1 MKTSVKTA
9 SLLLWMFW
17 IHCLGR
23 MSSWCSPSQWSL
35 WSSYETDHHLTDC
48 ASVDSASSLEL
59 DFLALDSFP
68 RFLEGIPFSHW
79 ASFLE
84 VLEDHLETRLILA
97 GSSSSL

>member
-1 MKTSVKTA
+1 
-9 SLLLWMFW
+9 
-17 IHCLGR
+17 
-23 MSSWCSPSQWSL
+23 MSSWCSPSQSTL
-35 WSSYETDHHLTDC
+35 WSSYATGHHWTDC

-68 RFLEGIPFSHW
+68 CLAALAEIPFSHW

-84 VLEDHLETRLILA
+84 VLEDPLETRSILA

>member
-1 MKTSVKTA
+1 
-9 SLLLWMFW
+9 
-17 IHCLGR
+17 
-23 MSSWCSPSQWSL
+23 MSSWCSPSQWIL

-68 RFLEGIPFSHW
+68 RSAALEGFSHW

-84 VLEDHLETRLILA
+84 VLEGHLETRLILA

>member
-1 MKTSVKTA
+1 
-9 SLLLWMFW
+9 
-17 IHCLGR
+17 

-68 RFLEGIPFSHW
+68 RSAALEGFPFSHW

-84 VLEDHLETRLILA
+84 VLEGHLETRLILA